1 MDDPRNSVKV
11 NTLPYGRE
19 SVIGRSILFYASE
32 RKGVRRFRKVN
43 ERIIEDEE
51 NFFDL
56 LFPFEPVRL
65 VRSQRFVTKKREKE
79 NRGGILAYSFEYK

>member
-56 LFPFEPVRL
+56 LFPFEQPFG
-65 VRSQRFVTKKREKE
+65 SFSKICYEKKRK
-79 NRGGILAYSFEYK
+79 GK